1 MAITVLYC
9 TSFGANF
16 SSVVTYSLAWTLL
29 AKKAIFFSYSSY
41 SSAFLA
47 ILNLMWPQLK
57 SIIPTYASLITFYQ
71 MGLNSSFQSNP
82 QKVHRKS
89 MNNLCKFR
97 VHTIPK
103 IWNIYSQKESYAAS
117 FPIIYLYRNDL
128 YSPTSISPMWNIHF
142 LVFCERTLSSK
153 AGAEIKLGNC
163 RKAGGWR
170 PSLPSPVLL
179 RLSREVH
186 VNN

>member
-1 MAITVLYC
+1 MKTVFFNRVSESFCTPLFLWTLLIFSKNMAITVLYC

-16 SSVVTYSLAWTLL
+16 SSVVTPWPQHFWL
-29 AKKAIFFSYSSY
+29 KKRFFSYSSY

-71 MGLNSSFQSNP
+71 MGLKSSFQSNP

-97 VHTIPK
+97 VHTVLK
-103 IWNIYSQKESYAAS
+103 IWNIYSQKGSYAAS

-128 YSPTSISPMWNIHF
+128 YSPTSISSIWILYFP
-142 LVFCERTLSSK
+142 VFCERTLGSK
-153 AGAEIKLGNC
+153 VIKL
-163 RKAGGWR
+163 
-170 PSLPSPVLL
+170 P
-179 RLSREVH
+179 
-186 VNN
+186 